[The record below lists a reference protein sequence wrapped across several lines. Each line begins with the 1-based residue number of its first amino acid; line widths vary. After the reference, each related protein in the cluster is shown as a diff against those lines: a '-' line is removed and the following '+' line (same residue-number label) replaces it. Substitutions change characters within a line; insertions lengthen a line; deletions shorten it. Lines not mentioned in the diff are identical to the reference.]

1 MSDTLV
7 IRVMSDAGRSRVEL
21 KATQSVKDLKND
33 IAKRL
38 GVADSKY
45 L

>member
-1 MSDTLV
+1 MSDTIV
-7 IRVMSDAGRSRVEL
+7 IRVMSEAGRSRVEL
-21 KATQSVKDLKND
+21 SSSSTVKDLKND